1 MFEKPLPLEASLPVG
16 EADPKIKYTVW
27 KRVGSAEVKGK
38 AGHGERTCWGSGM
51 TYKGDISVGPLSEG

>member
-1 MFEKPLPLEASLPVG
+1 MFEKSLPLEASLPVG

-38 AGHGERTCWGSGM
+38 AGHGERTCWGRGW
-51 TYKGDISVGPLSEG
+51 GWEF